1 MLSAQQYQAIRYM
14 IEGRKQDDVAK
25 EVGVSA
31 RTIRNWLQNE
41 DFQKEYRKEVQKV
54 MDYLSGEAIN
64 TLADLMRNSSS
75 DTVRLNACRDI
86 LSRAGFDATA
96 KSKVE
101 LETPEDI
108 IINIS

>member
-1 MLSAQQYQAIRYM
+1 MLSTQQLQAIKGLM
-14 IEGRKQDDVAK
+14 EGKKQGDVAK

-41 DFQKEYRKEVQKV
+41 EFQKAYKKEVQKV
-54 MDYLSGEAIN
+54 MDFLSGEALN

-75 DTVRLNACRDI
+75 DNVRLSACRDI

-101 LETPEDI
+101 LDTPEDI
-108 IINIS
+108 IIHIE